1 MFIHH
6 TYHTHPIYIY
16 SVCVYFSIVQNQ
28 IFPSKGAQKLQPLN
42 LGGWIKLMKPWNTG
56 SIAQKGYSWY
66 VTSCGLLINK
76 TSPFLPAILLHRV
89 PGAAPGAVSLALWS
103 GQLAWHSVS
112 LQLRHVMPRLKI
124 GYTHICMVIF
134 NWDQGKWW
142 KIIGLLD
149 LGIPYFIQ
157 THMITL
163 ACLKVTVDCPWLAC
177 MCHLLWVLP
186 SGNRTGI
193 LPGKFSSP

>member
-1 MFIHH
+1 M
-6 TYHTHPIYIY
+6 
-16 SVCVYFSIVQNQ
+16 CVYFSIVQNQ

-124 GYTHICMVIF
+124 GYTHHMYGHFQLGSGEVMENNRF
-134 NWDQGKWW
+134 TGSWHTLFHTNPHDNS
-142 KIIGLLD
+142 GLFESYGRLSLTCLHVSFA
-149 LGIPYFIQ
+149 LG
-157 THMITL
+157 
-163 ACLKVTVDCPWLAC
+163 
-177 MCHLLWVLP
+177 
-186 SGNRTGI
+186 
-193 LPGKFSSP
+193 SP